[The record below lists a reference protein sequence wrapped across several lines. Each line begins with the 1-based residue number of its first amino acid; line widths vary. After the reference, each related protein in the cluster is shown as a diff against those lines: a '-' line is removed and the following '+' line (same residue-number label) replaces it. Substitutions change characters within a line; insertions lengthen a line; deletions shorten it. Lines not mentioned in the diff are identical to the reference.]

1 MTTQTASIDP
11 HTKTPIQANKLWKST
26 QSQELKIRHSE
37 NLSLGFRA
45 FWLSGAS
52 VSHFL
57 AFFENVVFVG
67 GFGGLFL
74 PSEERQR
81 VARFRLARTTTRI

>member
-26 QSQELKIRHSE
+26 QSQELKIR
-37 NLSLGFRA
+37 NRA
-45 FWLSGAS
+45 FGHSGAS